1 MTAPDPMAPIPAQVQ
16 KLDRENHDTFT
27 LHVAAPGVTLPSF
40 QPGQF
45 DMLYVYGTG
54 ELPIS
59 VSGDPE
65 ARFSLTYTVRSVGKA
80 TNKLVT
86 GSIGDWIGVRGPFGV
101 GWPLDKAK
109 GKDVLLIAGGIGL
122 APLRPVLYHMFRYR
136 PEYGR
141 IILAYGS
148 RSPGDMIYRNEL
160 AQWKKEPRTQVLF
173 TVDYGGLRWRGNV
186 GVVTTLLTRV
196 RLDPP
201 HTIAMI
207 CGPEIMMRFAAVE
220 LENRGISREQIYVSM
235 ERNMKCAVGHC
246 GHCQFGPYFVC
257 RDGPVFPYTQI
268 EPWINRHEI

>member
-1 MTAPDPMAPIPAQVQ
+1 MTAGDPMAPIPAQVQ

-27 LHVAAPGVTLPSF
+27 LHVAAPGATLPPF

-45 DMLYVYGTG
+45 DMLYVHGTG

-86 GSIGDWIGVRGPFGV
+86 SSIGDWIGVRGPYGV

-109 GKDVLLIAGGIGL
+109 GSDVLLIAGGIGL
-122 APLRPVLYHMFRYR
+122 APLRPALYQMFRYR

-141 IILAYGS
+141 IILAYGA
-148 RSPGDMIYRNEL
+148 RSPGDMVYRNEL
-160 AQWKKEPRTQVLF
+160 AQWKKEPRTQVLS

-201 HTIAMI
+201 HTIALI
-207 CGPEIMMRFAAVE
+207 CGPEIMMRFAAMA
-220 LENRGISREQIYVSM
+220 LEGRGIPRERIYVSM

>member
-1 MTAPDPMAPIPAQVQ
+1 MTALDPMAPIPAQVQ
-16 KLDRENHDTFT
+16 KLDRENNDTFT
-27 LHVAAPGVTLPSF
+27 LHVAAPGATLPAF

-86 GSIGDWIGVRGPFGV
+86 SSIGDWIGVRGPFGV

-109 GKDVLLIAGGIGL
+109 GSDVVLIAGGIGL
-122 APLRPVLYHMFRYR
+122 APLRPALYQMFRYR
-136 PEYGR
+136 SEYGR
-141 IILAYGS
+141 IILAYGA

-160 AQWKKEPRTQVLF
+160 AQWKKEPRTQVLS

-201 HTIAMI
+201 HTIALI

-220 LENRGISREQIYVSM
+220 LENRGIPRERIYVSM